1 MSKEE
6 DLKTIQLRIID
17 AKARMNDCLS
27 AGKFNVAETY
37 LDQTHLPLTSGH
49 AVISNA

>member
-1 MSKEE
+1 MSREE

-27 AGKFNVAETY
+27 ACKFREAESY
-37 LDQTHLPLTSGH
+37 LDQIKSLKRMLEMT
-49 AVISNA
+49 A

>member
-17 AKARMNDCLS
+17 AKSRMNDCLS
-27 AGKFNVAETY
+27 TGKFREAESY
-37 LDQTHLPLTSGH
+37 LDQITSLKRLLEV
-49 AVISNA
+49 AA

>member
-6 DLKTIQLRIID
+6 DLKIIQLRIID

-37 LDQTHLPLTSGH
+37 LDQITSLKRLLEL
-49 AVISNA
+49 AAP